1 MLQEASHIKNTVFFI
16 FRYIQC
22 LHLMYSEVAW
32 VLVSSETQFQP
43 QIILV
48 PDYLP
53 DYLSVSYDYNSKKV
67 IVIDGVA
74 EWLSKSDIRSCGQ
87 LIPKHLNS
95 LTIMMTLTMGHW
107 LQQWCFFH
115 FFYSFLFFVA
125 FLDQFDEIC
134 STTIFKTTDTWLPSN
149 SWLWKN
155 KKMSTYSKKSYWN
168 TFLMFPINI

>member
-67 IVIDGVA
+67 IVIDGMA

-115 FFYSFLFFVA
+115 FFILFFFLLLFWISWRNLQHYYFQDYWYLASKQYVA
-125 FLDQFDEIC
+125 V
-134 STTIFKTTDTWLPSN
+134 
-149 SWLWKN
+149 
-155 KKMSTYSKKSYWN
+155 KKQKKCPLILKSH
-168 TFLMFPINI
+168 TGIPF